1 MDATHERW
9 AAVGTGAVIVAV
21 MAGTWL
27 MCENALA
34 WRDTFQLEDL
44 AYARNQVDDF
54 EAYRSGGV
62 FESGTAWAALVIV
75 LMAIVLTA
83 VAGVR
88 AGRWRLTF
96 AAVSAACLM
105 VLLAAGAV
113 LPFGPL
119 VLLVSVLPATA
130 AVRSLS
136 RPANERSLADTKMRG
151 L

>member
-1 MDATHERW
+1 MDAKYERW

-27 MCENALA
+27 MCENVLA
-34 WRDTFQLEDL
+34 WRDTFRLEDL

-62 FESGTAWAALVIV
+62 FESGTAWAALVIA
-75 LMAIVLTA
+75 LIAIVLATM
-83 VAGVR
+83 AGVR

-105 VLLAAGAV
+105 AFVTAGAV

-119 VLLVSVLPATA
+119 VLLVSALPATA
-130 AVRSLS
+130 AVRTLS
-136 RPANERSLADTKMRG
+136 RPANERSLADTEMRG